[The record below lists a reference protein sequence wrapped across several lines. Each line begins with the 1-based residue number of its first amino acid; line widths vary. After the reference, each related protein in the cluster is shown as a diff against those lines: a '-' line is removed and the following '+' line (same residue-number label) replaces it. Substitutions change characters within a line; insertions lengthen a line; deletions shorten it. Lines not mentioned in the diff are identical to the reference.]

1 MVIKELL
8 SSSSMLCRM
17 MIKLL
22 NFTNHRSKNNDNTAT
37 TKKKK
42 NTEKRVKRILYIKNH
57 QAIQTT
63 ANKCKY
69 ASLHRMYTCSVLWF
83 CDHQPFF
90 SCAFFFSPVCAI
102 LLVSFLFVFFNA
114 VHKNATLL
122 FFLAKHFM
130 DNERKF
136 VFIFIVSVV
145 VAVFV
150 ITCCIEMARI

>member
-37 TKKKK
+37 TKKK
-42 NTEKRVKRILYIKNH
+42 NPEKRVKRILYIKNH

-69 ASLHRMYTCSVLWF
+69 ASLHRMYTFSLMILWSPAF
-83 CDHQPFF
+83 FLLRIFF
-90 SCAFFFSPVCAI
+90 SLPCVQFCWSVFFSFFSTLCTKM
-102 LLVSFLFVFFNA
+102 LHFSFF
-114 VHKNATLL
+114 
-122 FFLAKHFM
+122 AKHFM